1 MCQLLGMN
9 SAQPADMRFSF
20 TGFAQRGGATD
31 HHGDG
36 FGIGFFEDKVCRLFI
51 DNQPAASSPV
61 ADLIKHYPIKSKNVI
76 SHIRKATQGDA
87 LQLQNCH
94 PFVRELCGRHWL
106 FAHNGDLIDYAPV
119 PSKRYQPIG
128 ETDSE
133 RAFCELMDA
142 IINIEDGHGACP
154 EALTFATIARV
165 AERIAEHGVFNFLL
179 SNGKFMVVHCSTN
192 LYLLQRQW
200 PFAEAQLIDADMRMD
215 FSQTNTA
222 EDRIAV
228 VATQPL
234 TSGENWR
241 KLEAGELL
249 LLKDGQIVQET
260 RLFVSDAVKAKNAAN
275 LACV

>member
-1 MCQLLGMN
+1 MN

-51 DNQPAASSPV
+51 DNQPAATSPV
-61 ADLIKHYPIKSKNVI
+61 ADLIKHYPIKSKNVV

-142 IINIEDGHGACP
+142 IINIEDGRGACP
-154 EALTFATIARV
+154 EALTFATLARV

-200 PFAEAQLIDADMRMD
+200 PFAEAKLIDAEMRMD
-215 FSQTNTA
+215 FSQTNTV

-234 TSGENWR
+234 TQGENWR
-241 KLEAGELL
+241 KLEAGDLL

-260 RLFVSDAVKAKNAAN
+260 KLFVSDAVKAKNAAN

>member
-51 DNQPAASSPV
+51 DNQPAATSPV
-61 ADLIKHYPIKSKNVI
+61 AHLIKQYPIKSKNVV

-142 IINIEDGHGACP
+142 IINIEDGRGACP

-200 PFAEAQLIDADMRMD
+200 PFAQAQLVDADMRMD
-215 FSQTNTA
+215 FSQTNTVD
-222 EDRIAV
+222 DRIAV

-234 TSGENWR
+234 TSGEPWR
-241 KLEAGELL
+241 KLAAGDLL
-249 LLKDGQIVQET
+249 LLKDGHIVQET
-260 RLFVSDAVKAKNAAN
+260 QLFVSDAVKAKNAAN
-275 LACV
+275 MACM